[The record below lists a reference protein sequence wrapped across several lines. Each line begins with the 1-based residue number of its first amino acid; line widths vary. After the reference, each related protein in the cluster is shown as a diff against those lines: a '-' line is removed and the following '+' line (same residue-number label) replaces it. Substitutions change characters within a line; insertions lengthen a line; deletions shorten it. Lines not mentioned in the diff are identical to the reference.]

1 MKAVEFKSKMKNKN
15 IRVPNNLNLD
25 LSDNDDIRVIV
36 LYDERENEDKE
47 DFKRLTKD
55 QFLAG
60 YSDSDE
66 IYDNY

>member
-1 MKAVEFKSKMKNKN
+1 MKAVEFKSKLKNKN

-36 LYDERENEDKE
+36 LYDERENKDKE